1 MEFTCCTRSDI
12 SSNVLPLAASTPAV
26 FDESVSI
33 AETEYVINW
42 HQNDAMELEL
52 FFDVTNKLFNISY

>member
-12 SSNVLPLAASTPAV
+12 SSNVLPFAASTPAV
-26 FDESVSI
+26 LDESVSI

-42 HQNDAMELEL
+42 HQNDAIEIEL
-52 FFDVTNKLFNISY
+52 FLTFHTK